1 MNSSPFVNTYG
12 EILSGLRIIWTTLLL
27 LWMTPAVVAADGS
40 YMVRAGDQLFVSV
53 WNEDDLQLE
62 VLVRP
67 DGYFS
72 LPLVGEVGAADHSIA
87 QVTAQVREGLA
98 RFIPEPEVT
107 IMVTEVVG
115 AKFYVIGQVTR
126 PGAFITNHPVDVM
139 QALSLAGGT
148 TPFAALGKIKV
159 LRRQGDDQQA
169 IPFDYGEVAKGENL
183 DQNLLLQS
191 GDVIVVP

>member
-1 MNSSPFVNTYG
+1 M
-12 EILSGLRIIWTTLLL
+12 ILPLNCGGFLSRLAKILIALTVVCGTTRTAL
-27 LWMTPAVVAADGS
+27 AEAA
-40 YMVRAGDQLFVSV
+40 YAIRAGDQLYVSV
-53 WNEDDLQLE
+53 WNEEDLQLE

-72 LPLVGEVGAADHSIA
+72 LPLVGEVEAAGRSVA
-87 QVTAQVREGLA
+87 QVTEVVEKGLA

-107 IMVTEVVG
+107 VMVTEVVG
-115 AKFYVIGQVTR
+115 TKFYVIGQVTR
-126 PGAFITNHPVDVM
+126 PGAFIMNHPVDVM

-159 LRRQGDDQQA
+159 LRRQGDDPQA